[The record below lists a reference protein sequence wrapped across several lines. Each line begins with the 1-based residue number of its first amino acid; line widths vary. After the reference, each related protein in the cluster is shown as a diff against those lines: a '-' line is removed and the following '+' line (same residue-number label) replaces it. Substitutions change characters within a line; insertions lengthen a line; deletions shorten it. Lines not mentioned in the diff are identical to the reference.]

1 MKNIKLS
8 LVAIGTLSM
17 LSCLNANTLSE
28 ALTNGKVSGELKSQ
42 FYQKESNT
50 SKTVNIWTNG
60 LNLSY
65 DTADYNGLT
74 AGVTFQAASVARED
88 LDENLTAYNA
98 DQNVSG
104 SVLSQAY
111 IQYKIDNTN
120 IKVGRQ
126 YLSSPLIASSG
137 SRIFKESFEA
147 ATLTNTDIKDTSIS
161 LMYVK
166 KYQGRT
172 DGNEGA
178 PSFDR
183 LGDGV
188 FSIYA
193 TNKSIKNL
201 SLAAQYVNAKNLL
214 ANNTK
219 DVSIYYLNGE
229 YDFNIFKLGAQY
241 YGSDDNGAANN
252 DGNAYALKAST
263 KLGDLSLAAS
273 YSEVSKDGG
282 VDAWHLGNGADYIYT
297 WSWYAG
303 SRYSADMK
311 ATKLEAG
318 YKFTDKLSANIM
330 NISWK
335 TGTSSTTRET
345 DFIVDYKASK
355 DLSLRLLHG
364 QLDNAGNEYQSRL
377 YASYKF

>member
-1 MKNIKLS
+1 MKKLS
-8 LVAIGTLSM
+8 LSIIATVAIFNTA
-17 LSCLNANTLSE
+17 NANSLSE
-28 ALTNGKVSGELKSQ
+28 AFSNGTVSGELKSQ
-42 FYQKESNT
+42 FYQKESND

-60 LNLSY
+60 INLSY
-65 DTADYNGLT
+65 ITGDYNGLSS
-74 AGVTFQAASVARED
+74 GFTFQGASVGSED
-88 LDENLTAYNA
+88 LDENPNAYDA

-104 SVLSQAY
+104 AVLSQAY
-111 IQYKIDNTN
+111 IKYKLDNTTL
-120 IKVGRQ
+120 KVGRQ
-126 YLSSPLIASSG
+126 YLATPLIASSG
-137 SRIFKESFEA
+137 SRIFKESFQA
-147 ATLTNTDIKDTSIS
+147 ATLTNTDIKDTTIS
-161 LMYVK
+161 LMYVN

-172 DGNEGA
+172 DGKEGA
-178 PSFDR
+178 PSFEK

-201 SLAAQYVNAKNLL
+201 SLAGQYVEAKDLV

-219 DVSIYYLNGE
+219 DVSIYYLNAE
-229 YDFNIFKLGAQY
+229 YDFDAFKLGAQY
-241 YGSDDNGAANN
+241 YASDDNGAANN

-263 KLGDLSLAAS
+263 NFGDLSLAAS

-297 WSWYAG
+297 WSWYEG

-330 NISWK
+330 HISWK
-335 TGTSSTTRET
+335 TGTSSTTKET
-345 DFIVDYKASK
+345 DLIVDYNVSK
-355 DLSLRLLHG
+355 DLSLRWLHG
-364 QLDNAGNEYQSRL
+364 QFDNSANEYRSRI

>member
-1 MKNIKLS
+1 VNKISLS
-8 LVAIGTLSM
+8 LIAALAVFNTA
-17 LSCLNANTLSE
+17 NANTLSE
-28 ALTNGKVSGELKSQ
+28 AFSNGKVSGEIKSQ
-42 FYQKESNT
+42 FYQKESND

-65 DTADYNGLT
+65 NTAEYNGLT
-74 AGVTFQAASVARED
+74 AGVTFQAASVGSED
-88 LDENLTAYNA
+88 LNENPTAYNA

-104 SVLSQAY
+104 SVLSQVY
-111 IQYKIDNTN
+111 VQYKLDNTTL
-120 IKVGRQ
+120 KVGRQ
-126 YLSSPLIASSG
+126 YLATPLIASSG

-161 LMYVK
+161 LMYVS

-178 PSFDR
+178 PSFEK

-193 TNKSIKNL
+193 TNKSVKNL
-201 SLAAQYVNAKNLL
+201 NLVGQYVNAKNLV

-219 DVSIYYLNGE
+219 DVTLYYLNAE
-229 YDFNIFKLGAQY
+229 YDFTAFKLGAQY

-273 YSEVSKDGG
+273 YSDVSKDGG

-297 WSWYAG
+297 WSWYEG
-303 SRYSADMK
+303 SRYSADME

-318 YKFTDKLSANIM
+318 YKFTDKLSANVM
-330 NISWK
+330 HISWK
-335 TGTSSTTRET
+335 TSTSDTTKET
-345 DFIVDYKASK
+345 DYILDYKVSK
-355 DLSLRLLHG
+355 DLSLRWLHG
-364 QLDNAGNEYQSRL
+364 QFDNSGNEYRSRI

>member
-1 MKNIKLS
+1 MNKLRLS
-8 LVAIGTLSM
+8 LVAALAVFSTA
-17 LSCLNANTLSE
+17 NASSLSE
-28 ALTNGKVSGELKSQ
+28 AFSNGKVSGELKSQ
-42 FYQKESNT
+42 FYQKESNN

-65 DTADYNGLT
+65 NTAEYKGLT
-74 AGVTFQAASVARED
+74 AGITFQGASVGSKD
-88 LDENLTAYNA
+88 LDENPNAYNA

-104 SVLSQAY
+104 SVLSQAF
-111 IQYKIDNTN
+111 IEYKMDNT
-120 IKVGRQ
+120 KLKAGKQ
-126 YLSSPLIASSG
+126 YLSTPLIASSG

-147 ATLTNTDIKDTSIS
+147 AVLTNTDIKDTSIS
-161 LMYVK
+161 LMYVN
-166 KYQGRT
+166 KYQGRA
-172 DGNEGA
+172 DGKEGA
-178 PSFDR
+178 PSFEK

-201 SLAAQYVNAKNLL
+201 SLVAQYVNAKNLL
-214 ANNTK
+214 VNNTK
-219 DVSIYYLNGE
+219 DVSLYYLNGE
-229 YDFNIFKLGAQY
+229 YDFNAFKLGAQY
-241 YGSDDNGAANN
+241 YGSDDDGAANN

-263 KLGDLSLAAS
+263 KLGDLSLAAA

-297 WSWYAG
+297 WSWYEG

-330 NISWK
+330 HISWK
-335 TGTSSTTRET
+335 TSTSETTKET
-345 DFIVDYKASK
+345 DYMLDYKATK
-355 DLSLRLLHG
+355 DLSLRFLHG
-364 QLDNAGNEYQSRL
+364 QFDNSGNEYRSRI

>member
-1 MKNIKLS
+1 MKKLS
-8 LVAIGTLSM
+8 LSLIATLAIFSTA
-17 LSCLNANTLSE
+17 NADSLSE
-28 ALTNGKVSGELKSQ
+28 AFANAKVSGELKSQ
-42 FYQKESNT
+42 FYQKESND

-60 LNLSY
+60 INLTY
-65 DTADYNGLT
+65 ETGDYNGLST
-74 AGVTFQAASVARED
+74 AFTFQGASVGTED
-88 LDENLTAYNA
+88 LDENPTAYNA

-104 SVLSQAY
+104 AVLSQAY
-111 IQYKIDNTN
+111 IKYKMNNTTV
-120 IKVGRQ
+120 KVGRQ
-126 YLSSPLIASSG
+126 YLSTPLIASSG
-137 SRIFKESFEA
+137 SRIFKESFQA

-161 LMYVK
+161 LMYVN

-178 PSFDR
+178 PSFDK

-201 SLAAQYVNAKNLL
+201 SLAAQYVEAKDLV

-219 DVSIYYLNGE
+219 DVSIYYLNAE
-229 YDFNIFKLGAQY
+229 YDFDAFKLGAQY

-263 KLGDLSLAAS
+263 NINDLSLGAS

-282 VDAWHLGNGADYIYT
+282 IDAWHLGNGADYIYT

-318 YKFTDKLSANIM
+318 YKFTEDLSANIM
-330 NISWK
+330 HISWK
-335 TGTSSTTRET
+335 TSTSSTTKET
-345 DFIVDYKASK
+345 DFILDYKVSN
-355 DLSLRLLHG
+355 DLSLRWLHG
-364 QLDNAGNEYQSRL
+364 QLDNASNEYQSRL

>member
-1 MKNIKLS
+1 MKKLS
-8 LVAIGTLSM
+8 LSLIATLAIFNTA
-17 LSCLNANTLSE
+17 NAGSLSE
-28 ALTNGKVSGELKSQ
+28 AFSNGKVSGELKSQ
-42 FYQKESNT
+42 FYQKESSD

-65 DTADYNGLT
+65 ITGDYNGLSS
-74 AGVTFQAASVARED
+74 GFTFQGASVGTED
-88 LDENLTAYNA
+88 LDENPNAYDA

-104 SVLSQAY
+104 AVLSQAY
-111 IQYKIDNTN
+111 IQYKMDNTTV
-120 IKVGRQ
+120 KVGRQ
-126 YLSSPLIASSG
+126 YLATPLIASSG
-137 SRIFKESFEA
+137 SRIFKESFQA

-161 LMYVK
+161 LMYVN

-172 DGNEGA
+172 DGKEGA
-178 PSFDR
+178 PSFEK

-193 TNKSIKNL
+193 TNKSIENL
-201 SLAAQYVNAKNLL
+201 SLVGQYVEAKDLV

-219 DVSIYYLNGE
+219 DVSIYYLNAE
-229 YDFNIFKLGAQY
+229 YDFDAFKLGAQY

-263 KLGDLSLAAS
+263 NINDLSLAAS

-311 ATKLEAG
+311 ATKVEAG
-318 YKFTDKLSANIM
+318 YKFTEDLSANIM
-330 NISWK
+330 HISWK
-335 TGTSSTTRET
+335 TSTSSTTKET
-345 DFIVDYKASK
+345 DFILDYNVSK
-355 DLSLRLLHG
+355 DLSLRWLHG
-364 QLDNAGNEYQSRL
+364 QLDNASNEYQSRL

>member
-1 MKNIKLS
+1 VNKLS
-8 LVAIGTLSM
+8 LSLIAALAIFNTA
-17 LSCLNANTLSE
+17 NADSLEE
-28 ALTNGKVSGELKSQ
+28 AFSNGKVSGELKSQ
-42 FYQKESNT
+42 FYQKESND

-60 LNLSY
+60 INLSY
-65 DTADYNGLT
+65 DTADYKGLS
-74 AGVTFQAASVARED
+74 AGVTFQAASVATED
-88 LDENLTAYNA
+88 LDENPTAYNA

-111 IQYKIDNTN
+111 IQYKLGNTTAK
-120 IKVGRQ
+120 IGRQ
-126 YLSSPLIASSG
+126 YLATPLIASSG

-147 ATLTNTDIKDTSIS
+147 ATLTNTDIADTSIS

-188 FSIYA
+188 FSLYA

-201 SLAAQYVNAKNLL
+201 NLVGQYVNAKNLL
-214 ANNTK
+214 DNNTK
-219 DVSIYYLNGE
+219 DVSIYYLNAE
-229 YDFNIFKLGAQY
+229 YDFSAFKLGAQY

-273 YSEVSKDGG
+273 YSDVSENGG

-297 WSWYAG
+297 WSWYEG

-311 ATKLEAG
+311 STKLEAG

-330 NISWK
+330 HINWK

-345 DFIVDYKASK
+345 DLIVDYKVSK
-355 DLSLRLLHG
+355 DLSLRWLHG
-364 QLDNAGNEYQSRL
+364 QFDNSGNEYRSRI

>member
-1 MKNIKLS
+1 MKKLS
-8 LVAIGTLSM
+8 LSLIATLAILNTA
-17 LSCLNANTLSE
+17 NANSLSE
-28 ALTNGKVSGELKSQ
+28 AFSSGKASGELKSQ
-42 FYQKESNT
+42 FYQKESND
-50 SKTVNIWTNG
+50 SKKVNIWTNG
-60 LNLSY
+60 INLSY
-65 DTADYNGLT
+65 HTADYNGLS
-74 AGVTFQAASVARED
+74 AKVTFQAASVATED
-88 LDENLTAYNA
+88 LDENPNAYDA

-104 SVLSQAY
+104 AVLSESY
-111 IQYKIDNTN
+111 IQYKMNNTTL
-120 IKVGRQ
+120 KVGRQ
-126 YLSSPLIASSG
+126 YLATPLIASSG

-161 LMYVK
+161 LMYVG

-178 PSFDR
+178 PSFDS

-193 TNKSIKNL
+193 TNNSIKNL
-201 SLAAQYVNAKNLL
+201 SLAGQYVKAKNLL

-219 DVSIYYLNGE
+219 DVSIYYLNAE
-229 YDFNIFKLGAQY
+229 YDFNAFKLGAQY

-263 KLGDLSLAAS
+263 NIKDLSLAAS

-282 VDAWHLGNGADYIYT
+282 IDAWHLGNGADYIYT

-311 ATKLEAG
+311 ATKFEAG

-330 NISWK
+330 HISWK
-335 TGTSSTTRET
+335 TSTSSRTKET
-345 DFIVDYKASK
+345 DYIIDYKVSK
-355 DLSLRLLHG
+355 DFSLRWLHG
-364 QLDNAGNEYQSRL
+364 QLDNASNEYQSRI

>member
-1 MKNIKLS
+1 MNKLS
-8 LVAIGTLSM
+8 LSLIAALAIFNTA
-17 LSCLNANTLSE
+17 NADSLEE
-28 ALTNGKVSGELKSQ
+28 AFSNGKVSGELKSQ
-42 FYQKESNT
+42 FYQKESND

-60 LNLSY
+60 INLSY
-65 DTADYNGLT
+65 DTADYKGLS
-74 AGVTFQAASVARED
+74 AGVTFQAASVATED
-88 LDENLTAYNA
+88 LDENPTAYNA

-111 IQYKIDNTN
+111 IQYKLGNTTAK
-120 IKVGRQ
+120 IGRQ
-126 YLSSPLIASSG
+126 YLATPLIASSG

-147 ATLTNTDIKDTSIS
+147 ATLTNTDIADTSIS

-188 FSIYA
+188 FSLYA

-201 SLAAQYVNAKNLL
+201 NLVGQYVNAKNLL
-214 ANNTK
+214 DNNTK
-219 DVSIYYLNGE
+219 DVSIYYLNAE
-229 YDFNIFKLGAQY
+229 YDFSAFKLGAQY

-273 YSEVSKDGG
+273 YSDVSENGG

-297 WSWYAG
+297 WSWYEG

-311 ATKLEAG
+311 STKLEAG

-330 NISWK
+330 HINWK

-345 DFIVDYKASK
+345 DLIVDYKVSK
-355 DLSLRLLHG
+355 DLSLRWLHG
-364 QLDNAGNEYQSRL
+364 QFDNSGNEYRSRI